1 MFQEKSSAILDRREI
16 DANGF
21 VEVFDNPVSIVG
33 VYPYVNPP
41 GSNDPNKVYMVYRS
55 ADELSRPETLDSLRL
70 MPIVDLHPTAPAMLG
85 ASSDAERPEEKGVH
99 GSIGEK
105 ISFDS
110 NGKQGAGI
118 YANLKFYSFDML
130 DKIDNQG
137 IKELSPGYW
146 AEYDY
151 TPGEWNGIAYDAIQR
166 NIIFNHLALVPQ
178 GRQGQA
184 VSVMDNMPINLIH
197 NSTTDLPQPTN
208 EAKKMPAHSPEKLQK
223 LAESIVTLLSS
234 FLSEEQ
240 AEGMT
245 QDMDDED
252 MDKVLDSDDKDK
264 DDEGTKDKCD
274 ESEEK
279 EAVKDEDEKD
289 DKKEGSMDAAMI
301 SSLVQAQ
308 VAKALGTV
316 AVRDSLYAEVKPLI
330 GVMDASEM
338 TAEQLAAYSLD
349 KLGIKATKG
358 QEMAT
363 LQGYLAG
370 VKRHGVQ
377 DSVIDHTSGAKS
389 KLSLKDFV

>member
-1 MFQEKSSAILDRREI
+1 M
-16 DANGF
+16 NGF

-41 GSNDPNKVYMVYRS
+41 GSPGNINKVYMVYRP

-85 ASSDAERPEEKGVH
+85 TSSDAERPEEKGVH

-105 ISFDS
+105 ISFDP

-166 NIIFNHLALVPQ
+166 NIVFNHLALVPQ

-223 LAESIVTLLSS
+223 LAELLSN
-234 FLSEEQ
+234 FFAEEQ
-240 AEGMT
+240 AEGMGED
-245 QDMDDED
+245 QQVFYHGVKDMDDED

-264 DDEGTKDKCD
+264 DDEGTKDADDTDKED
-274 ESEEK
+274 K
-279 EAVKDEDEKD
+279 EAVKDEDCEKKD
-289 DKKEGSMDAAMI
+289 EKKEGSMDAAMI

-338 TAEQLAAYSLD
+338 TAEQLATYSLD
-349 KLGIKATKG
+349 KLGIKAAKG

-363 LQGYLAG
+363 LQGYIAG
-370 VKRHGVQ
+370 VKRHGTQ
-377 DSVIDHTSGAKS
+377 DSVIEHTSGAKS
-389 KLSLKDFV
+389 KLSFKDFV